1 MQYFK
6 HISRLNIV
14 LIKNKYT
21 NDKIYIQFFI
31 KTKNLEICFISGEH
45 NLDLTPVLISV
56 SYLNDKSVRLER
68 QEFIAEAWN
77 FDLSALF

>member
-31 KTKNLEICFISGEH
+31 KTKNLEIRYNSGEH

-56 SYLNDKSVRLER
+56 SYLTISRSVWKDKNL
-68 QEFIAEAWN
+68 
-77 FDLSALF
+77 

>member
-21 NDKIYIQFFI
+21 YGKIYIQFFI
-31 KTKNLEICFISGEH
+31 KTKNLEICHNSGEYS
-45 NLDLTPVLISV
+45 LDLTPVLISV

-68 QEFIAEAWN
+68 QEFIAEA
-77 FDLSALF
+77 

>member
-6 HISRLNIV
+6 HISRLNIDF
-14 LIKNKYT
+14 IKINKLT
-21 NDKIYIQFFI
+21 IKFIFNFI
-31 KTKNLEICFISGEH
+31 KTKNLEICYNSGEH

-68 QEFIAEAWN
+68 QEFIAEA
-77 FDLSALF
+77 

>member
-14 LIKNKYT
+14 FIKINKLT
-21 NDKIYIQFFI
+21 IKFIFNFI
-31 KTKNLEICFISGEH
+31 KTKNLEICHNSGEH

-68 QEFIAEAWN
+68 QEFIAEA
-77 FDLSALF
+77 

>member
-6 HISRLNIV
+6 HISRLDIV
-14 LIKNKYT
+14 LIKNKNT
-21 NDKIYIQFFI
+21 KDKIYIHFFFI
-31 KTKNLEICFISGEH
+31 KTKNLEICHNSGEH

-68 QEFIAEAWN
+68 QEFIAEA
-77 FDLSALF
+77 